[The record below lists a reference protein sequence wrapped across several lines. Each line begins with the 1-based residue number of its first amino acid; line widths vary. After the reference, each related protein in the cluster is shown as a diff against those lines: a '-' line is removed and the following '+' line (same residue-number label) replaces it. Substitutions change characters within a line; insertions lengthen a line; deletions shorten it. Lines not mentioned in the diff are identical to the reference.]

1 METQTVETKTVENK
15 RKFFSLDT
23 TLEQKT
29 FTFTMKT
36 NIKTLFDTIKRGHE
50 GARPITNRSEAVQ
63 AWGLGGLA
71 EDEISLVGKKI
82 SAQACGFFV
91 FWMLVALYGAYS
103 YKMCGMGILTC
114 VEFGLVLA
122 AIGSLALVKSW
133 QSYILC
139 NEKYTTFAEYISKGK
154 WLFSLVLVVAY
165 GCMVQTG
172 SVMAAGTIDLP
183 DAEVKLSTD
192 LSSRFIGMIV
202 GSPWGDH
209 GGSVTASGV
218 SSVLIPVLT
227 CLNTG
232 ALMFV
237 SVYCVYI
244 YSMGIVQIA
253 HSGSWQDS
261 QIFSTFWSPIRTSA
275 ALALC
280 APMATGISF
289 LHHLILIAIAMSINL
304 ANNVSVVFVDQ
315 VNETSGLTLSATMG
329 PVVEENFGKILSAT
343 QTALTI
349 QYAAMGIYG
358 INLAE
363 NKIFSTTE
371 TKGNALSGYTI
382 TVSFTPPERVYK
394 DSMPSITIK
403 SPTKAIAE
411 SYVNA
416 TAAMTNIL
424 SPAIAGY
431 LSSDVTKRGDFT
443 ALSDVM
449 PQAHK
454 AFSETLKNN
463 FAAALAQN
471 KGSNDQ
477 QILKNIT
484 AQSGVYGWMTTG
496 LYPFIIARQ
505 QGLAQGAVK
514 SSVETSQGD
523 FSTAIGDVSSVKTPE
538 LNLVTSLYKE
548 LGAQLTVMENSGLY
562 SGLTAVGRT
571 RTGGTG
577 AMALYDKVAD
587 MIDSTFPETI
597 VKKLKE
603 ENVISAM
610 FSFGS
615 TLVDTSSALITT
627 WGAISGGA
635 EGAAKAGNDS
645 AAGILGQIPGVGAAA
660 AKVSGA
666 TSGALA
672 GAVTVW
678 SPMILVVLGSVFIF
692 GIACCYVL
700 PLLPIIFWARA
711 TLSWAVLVI
720 ETLLGAPFWAAAH
733 VLPEGVGFAGQHART
748 GYLMLLDVFIRP
760 VLLVC
765 GAIMSMLVLQ
775 VWGGILAEILG
786 LWATT
791 TNQAT
796 GFWLLGVLFTSGAMI
811 YVSYESV
818 KWLYIQ
824 GIGVFPEKV
833 IRWCGGQAS
842 ETGVQGSAQQV
853 QNFAG
858 KLQAFTSGGSGAVV
872 GGAVKKAHAALGK
885 ADAVK
890 APSDFNKG

>member
-1 METQTVETKTVENK
+1 
-15 RKFFSLDT
+15 
-23 TLEQKT
+23 
-29 FTFTMKT
+29 
-36 NIKTLFDTIKRGHE
+36 
-50 GARPITNRSEAVQ
+50 
-63 AWGLGGLA
+63 
-71 EDEISLVGKKI
+71 
-82 SAQACGFFV
+82 
-91 FWMLVALYGAYS
+91 
-103 YKMCGMGILTC
+103 
-114 VEFGLVLA
+114 
-122 AIGSLALVKSW
+122 
-133 QSYILC
+133 
-139 NEKYTTFAEYISKGK
+139 
-154 WLFSLVLVVAY
+154 
-165 GCMVQTG
+165 MVQTG